1 MGLSAVIQHDALRV
15 LRKQGDQGLH
25 FFLFARGQCAVA
37 HLHLLICKAVGK
49 PVGPCC
55 GTDTVLGHSGPVSQ
69 AVKIG
74 TAAQH
79 HGCGCQCA
87 GAAAA
92 LLEVEACVHVQ
103 INRQGRRQAG
113 EHKHQCQ
120 HKAQQFFTG
129 RCSGIHG

>member
-1 MGLSAVIQHDALRV
+1 MGLAAVIQHDALRV
-15 LRKQGDQGLH
+15 LRKQGDQCLH
-25 FFLFARGQCAVA
+25 FFLFAGGQCAVA

-55 GTDTVLGHSGPVSQ
+55 GTDTVLGHSGPVGQ

-74 TAAQH
+74 TTAQH